1 MAIGDVKVRCR
12 KCGKPADASEMTLD
26 NELRMMIC
34 RECVKD
40 KRRKSG
46 AFAEEKKPE
55 KPAGW
60 DKEDDYLSRVGVF
73 KAAATGQVVQNV
85 GGDKVRVI
93 CHKCK
98 FAFNYNKEKKIPRFC
113 PNCGREVIV

>member
-46 AFAEEKKPE
+46 IIEEKKQPE

-60 DKEDDYLSRVGVF
+60 DKEDEYLSKVSAFKPMATAQVMQRVDD
-73 KAAATGQVVQNV
+73 Q
-85 GGDKVRVI
+85 KVRVV
-93 CHKCK
+93 CGKCK
-98 FAFNYNKEKKIPRFC
+98 FAFNFNTEKKIPRYC
-113 PNCGREVIV
+113 PSCSREVIV